1 MARTKQTARKSTRG
15 RKPRQTLADQI
26 KRREAK
32 RLKTP
37 EPPSEESI
45 LESYLAAERKAT
57 ISADAKLDRD
67 VPETKPVT
75 STTILNKDA
84 VDGMRNTSW
93 RTAELGYSVSILN
106 YLETMDRDIYEE
118 DVPWTR
124 YPPTSPSMSTLT
136 MTDECEDRFWEQEDR
151 IKKIT
156 RFVMECAA
164 YLATPKLMQILDA
177 EVIAQ
182 AISRD
187 IAKQVQ
193 HYGRGTRPYRNDLQG
208 HFHYIYR
215 MRQIA
220 RPRALDFAL
229 EAMERYSVLC
239 CFHAK
244 TWLSEHMD
252 FECGASDD
260 LYAMLITTKAGWD
273 AEWDVSDTVHALLE
287 KRKKL
292 ASIGADLNYFTRHF
306 RMQARSKVSGHMI
319 LSSWRDRTMS
329 LSA

>member
-1 MARTKQTARKSTRG
+1 MARTKQTARKSTGG
-15 RKPRQTLADQI
+15 RKPRHTLADQI

-37 EPPSEESI
+37 EPPSEEPI
-45 LESYLAAERKAT
+45 LGSYLAAERKAT
-57 ISADAKLDRD
+57 ISAYAKLDRD
-67 VPETKPVT
+67 VPETKAVT
-75 STTILNKDA
+75 CTTMLDKHT
-84 VDGMRNTSW
+84 VDGTRNTSW
-93 RTAELGYSVSILN
+93 RTAELEYSVSILN

-136 MTDECEDRFWEQEDR
+136 MPDECEDRFWEQEDR

-156 RFVMECAA
+156 RSVMECAA
-164 YLATPKLMQILDA
+164 YCILVLRSSCEVFAYAKSFAATPKFMHILDA
-177 EVIAQ
+177 EEIAQ

-187 IAKQVQ
+187 IAKQIQ
-193 HYGRGTRPYRNDLQG
+193 RYGRGTRLYRNALQG
-208 HFHYIYR
+208 HFRYIYR

-220 RPRALDFAL
+220 QPRALDFAL

-244 TWLSEHMD
+244 TWLSEPME

-260 LYAMLITTKAGWD
+260 LHAMLIATKAGWD
-273 AEWDVSDTVHALLE
+273 AE
-287 KRKKL
+287 
-292 ASIGADLNYFTRHF
+292 
-306 RMQARSKVSGHMI
+306 
-319 LSSWRDRTMS
+319 
-329 LSA
+329 